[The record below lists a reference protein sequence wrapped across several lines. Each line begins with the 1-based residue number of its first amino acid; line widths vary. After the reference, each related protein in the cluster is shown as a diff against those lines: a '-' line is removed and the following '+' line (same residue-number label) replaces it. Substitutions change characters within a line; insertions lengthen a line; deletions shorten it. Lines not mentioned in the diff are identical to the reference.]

1 MSDLE
6 IRTDLL
12 EQLTTDLGAIAKEFE
27 KADDFSDDVASA
39 VGHDEL
45 SGKVRDF
52 AHKWNDKRK
61 DMTEAVKAL
70 QQQIQAISEA
80 FNEADSELAKALE
93 DAAAETAASNPDATP
108 GSSRPS
114 APDAV

>member
-12 EQLTTDLGAIAKEFE
+12 EQLTTDLDAIAKEFE
-27 KADDFSDDVASA
+27 KADGFSDEVANA

-45 SGKVRDF
+45 SGKVTDF
-52 AHKWNDKRK
+52 AHKWNDKRA
-61 DMTEAVKAL
+61 DMTESIKAL
-70 QQQIQAISEA
+70 QQQIEAISDA
-80 FNEADSELAKALE
+80 FNEVDSELAKALE
-93 DAAAETAASNPDATP
+93 DAAADTAASNPDAAP
-108 GSSRPS
+108 GSSGRS

>member
-12 EQLTTDLGAIAKEFE
+12 EQLKTDLDAIAKEFE
-27 KADDFSDDVASA
+27 KADGFSDDVANA

-45 SGKVRDF
+45 AGKVKDF
-52 AHKWNDKRK
+52 AHKWNDKRA

-70 QQQIQAISEA
+70 QQQIEAISDA
-80 FNEADSELAKALE
+80 FNEADSELTKALE
-93 DAAAETAASNPDATP
+93 DAAADTAASNPDAAP
-108 GSSRPS
+108 GSNGPSR
-114 APDAV
+114 ADAV